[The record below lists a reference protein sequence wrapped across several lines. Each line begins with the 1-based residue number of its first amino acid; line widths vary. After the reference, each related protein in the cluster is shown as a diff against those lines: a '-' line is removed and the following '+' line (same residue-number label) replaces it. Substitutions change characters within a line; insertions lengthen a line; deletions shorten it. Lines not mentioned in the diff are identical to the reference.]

1 MKCRSIVTKNQLFV
15 GNWVQ
20 SMKTAMTLL
29 TDFNIGLPREPLKPI
44 SSDAVAIMTK
54 ELTNLGYQPK
64 VKHY

>member
-20 SMKTAMTLL
+20 SMKEAMVLL
-29 TDFNIGLPREPLKPI
+29 TDINVGLPREPNKAI
-44 SSDAVAIMTK
+44 SSEAVAIMTK